1 MTTIQRFAER
11 RPIPFVIATTV
22 IWVLVAGI
30 LALGSCARDA
40 LPTPTPTATP
50 TPTPAPTP
58 TAVPTPTQAI
68 ENRLSAA
75 QRAEIFEAV
84 WQTVN
89 DNYFDPTFGGQDWQ
103 AIGDA
108 YRQKL
113 ATVRDDRAFWVDV
126 LNPMLFGLGVSH
138 MGALPP
144 ELSSQMDPMTF
155 SAGTLGMDVRS
166 LDGQVVITEVAEGFP
181 AAQAGLKPGL
191 VITALGGRTPEQ
203 IVAQA
208 LQTPPDNERNRRAS
222 LVQTLRTLLY
232 GEPGDEIEI
241 RYLDENGQTQDTTLR
256 HAERSASTCVQ
267 FDPNL
272 PPACTEFAMRRL
284 AGGIGYLRFS
294 AFLPTALDSV
304 LQAIDE
310 LHDAP
315 ALIIDLRGNPG
326 GVFPVRKA
334 IASQLVGERT
344 LFMRYQLRDEVEEAY
359 LDFVADPYRG
369 LVVILVD
376 ELSASSSEE
385 FAGSLQA
392 LGRATIVGS
401 QTPGRCLVANMVLLP
416 HDAVL
421 SYPYGQSQTPDGRV
435 LEGNGV
441 VPDVEV
447 GLDRDLLL
455 QGIDTQIE
463 AAIDYAVGRIR

>member
-1 MTTIQRFAER
+1 MTTIERFAAR
-11 RPIPFVIATTV
+11 RPIPFVIAATV

-30 LALGSCARDA
+30 IALASCAGGA
-40 LPTPTPTATP
+40 PPTPTAVP

-68 ENRLSAA
+68 ADRLSAA
-75 QRAEIFEAV
+75 QRTEIFEAV

-113 ATVRDDRAFWVDV
+113 STAQDGRAFWLEV
-126 LNPMLFGLGVSH
+126 LNPMLFELGVSH
-138 MGALPP
+138 MAALPL
-144 ELSSQMDPMTF
+144 ELSNQMDPITF
-155 SAGTLGMDVRS
+155 SSGSLGMDVRL
-166 LDGQVVITEVAEGFP
+166 LDGQPVITSVIEGSP
-181 AAQAGLKPGL
+181 AARAGLRPGFVL
-191 VITALGGRTPEQ
+191 AAVDGWTLDDIAAD
-203 IVAQA
+203 VM
-208 LQTPPDNERNRRAS
+208 QTPPDNERNR
-222 LVQTLRTLLY
+222 LGVVEQGLRTRLY
-232 GEPGDEIEI
+232 GDVGDEVVVE
-241 RYLDENGQTQDTTLR
+241 YLDAGNRPQRVTLTLAR
-256 HAERSASTCVQ
+256 RLSSTCAQ

-272 PPACTEFAMRRL
+272 PPACTEFEMRRL
-284 AGGIGYLRFS
+284 TGGVGYLRFS
-294 AFLPTALDSV
+294 GFLPTALDSV
-304 LQAIDE
+304 LQAIEE

-315 ALIIDLRGNPG
+315 ALLIDLRGNPG

-392 LGRATIVGS
+392 LGRVTIVGS
-401 QTPGRCLVANMVLLP
+401 QTPGRCLVSNVVQFPSGAI
-416 HDAVL
+416 L

-435 LEGNGV
+435 LENNGV

-447 GLDRDLLL
+447 ALDRVSLL
-455 QGIDTQIE
+455 QGIDMQLE
-463 AAIDYAVGRIR
+463 AAIEYVANQIGQ